1 MVQLAR
7 AIILHW
13 VVMVMEWHVSTSK
26 SSSRLEEPVHL
37 HLHCSVA
44 NIYFSLV
51 LSVCIFLSLFALE
64 IRWSS
69 EPFCPNLSC
78 PSFGFRKLK
87 LDHVVRIFHFL
98 HFCLSC
104 KFCLFVCLSVCLFV
118 TLSFVLASQILWYA
132 FVESWLI
139 KGVILV
145 SMMMMA
151 SIAKARWGGPVPFWK
166 KIHEFLNSNDSICNT
181 IYLQP
186 WKLST
191 ERNYV

>member
-13 VVMVMEWHVSTSK
+13 VVMVMEWHVNTSK
-26 SSSRLEEPVHL
+26 SSSRLEELAHL
-37 HLHCSVA
+37 HLCCSVT
-44 NIYFSLV
+44 NIYFSLE
-51 LSVCIFLSLFALE
+51 LPVCIFLSLFALE

-69 EPFCPNLSC
+69 ELFCPNLSC

-104 KFCLFVCLSVCLFV
+104 KFFFCLFVCLFI

-132 FVESWLI
+132 FFRSWLI

-151 SIAKARWGGPVPFWK
+151 SIAKTRWGGPVPFWK

-181 IYLQP
+181 ISLQP
-186 WKLST
+186 WELST
-191 ERNYV
+191 EHNCV